1 MSQFKAFMLN
11 IDSLSL
17 VYASEEEEFYYK
29 DDTPVSE
36 GEVVGIEVENEDTID
51 IVLFSNI
58 YFTHDVV

>member
-29 DDTPVSE
+29 DDTIVPE
-36 GEVVGIEVENEDTID
+36 GEVVGIEVENEDSID

-58 YFTHDVV
+58 YFTHDVI